1 MSESHVSPTCPDQPP
16 VRSDPTELDWIE
28 ISMEADGE
36 VAEAVSAVFHEYS
49 VCGAIVEELWSEAPQ
64 PDVVRVKT
72 FLPTDQEASLSQI
85 EQAVWHLGQI
95 YPLPP
100 LSVRHLAETDWR
112 EAWKADYDV
121 QRIGRHTVIKPSWQ
135 SYAAAPD
142 EIVIELD
149 PGLAFGTGL
158 HPSTRLCLLA
168 AEKHLRA
175 SASVLDVGTGSGI
188 LAVAAAK
195 MGAGKVVAVD
205 ADGTALKVAQENIV
219 RNDVQETV
227 SLQRASLYPLS
238 PSEGP
243 DGPVGTFNAHGLWDG
258 AFDLLLMNILANVIV
273 RSAEAISAC
282 LAVDGVFVVSGIT
295 EAQEQT
301 VRQAL
306 TAAGLTV
313 LERYTQKDWVALVG
327 RQARLG
333 KESGHSDTA

>member
-1 MSESHVSPTCPDQPP
+1 MSKSPVSPTGPDLPS
-16 VRSDPTELDWIE
+16 VRSDPTELGWIE
-28 ISMEADGE
+28 ISLEADGE
-36 VAEAVSAVFHEYS
+36 VAEAVSAVFHEHS
-49 VCGAIVEELWSEAPQ
+49 LCGAIVEELWSETSQ

-72 FLPTDQEASLSQI
+72 FLPTDQQASLSQI
-85 EQAVWHLGQI
+85 EEAVWHLGQI

-100 LSVRHLAETDWR
+100 LSVRRLAETDWQ

-121 QRIGRHTVIKPSWQ
+121 QRIGRRTVIKPSWQ

-168 AEKHLRA
+168 EEKHLRA
-175 SASVLDVGTGSGI
+175 SDSVLDVGTGSGI

-195 MGAGKVVAVD
+195 MGAGRVVALD
-205 ADGTALKVAQENIV
+205 ADDTALKVAIENIV
-219 RNDVQETV
+219 RNRVQDTV
-227 SLQRASLYPLS
+227 SLQRASLCELS
-238 PSEGP
+238 FGEEL
-243 DGPVGTFNAHGLWDG
+243 DGPVRTFNADGLWDG

-273 RSAEAISAC
+273 RSAEAISNC
-282 LAVDGVFVVSGIT
+282 LAADGVFVVSGIT
-295 EAQEQT
+295 EDQEQT

-313 LERYTQKDWVALVG
+313 LERSTQKDWVALVG
-327 RQARLG
+327 RQTRPG
-333 KESGHSDTA
+333 KEIRHNDTA

>member
-1 MSESHVSPTCPDQPP
+1 MSETHASPTGPDRPP
-16 VRSDPTELDWIE
+16 VPSDPTDLGWIE

-36 VAEAVSAVFHEYS
+36 VAEAVSAVFHEHS
-49 VCGAIVEELWSEAPQ
+49 VCGAIVEELWSETSQ

-72 FLPTDQEASLSQI
+72 FLPTDQEANLSQI
-85 EQAVWHLGQI
+85 EEAVWHLGQI

-100 LSVRHLAETDWR
+100 LSVRHLAETDWQ
-112 EAWKADYDV
+112 EAWKSDYDV
-121 QRIGRHTVIKPSWQ
+121 QRIGRRTVIKPSWQ
-135 SYAAAPD
+135 SYGATPD

-175 SASVLDVGTGSGI
+175 SDSVLDVGTGSGI
-188 LAVAAAK
+188 LAIAAAR

-219 RNDVQETV
+219 RNGVQETV
-227 SLQRASLYPLS
+227 SLQRASLYELS
-238 PSEGP
+238 PGEGP
-243 DGPVGTFNAHGLWDG
+243 DGPVGTFNATGLWDG
-258 AFDLLLMNILANVIV
+258 AFDLLFMNILANVIV
-273 RSAEAISAC
+273 RSAEAISTC
-282 LAVDGVFVVSGIT
+282 LAVDGLFVVSGII
-295 EAQEQT
+295 EAQEQI
-301 VRQAL
+301 VRQGL

-327 RQARLG
+327 RQTRLG
-333 KESGHSDTA
+333 KERGHNDTA